1 MIFQCVCKGS
11 LYKIPSF
18 CALQTVIVQSRNSY
32 LHTVTYACSNCTDAV
47 NMNNV
52 SETAEA
58 LCIGFTFHASSTNV
72 FKHASI
78 CYFC

>member
-1 MIFQCVCKGS
+1 MVFQYVHRGS
-11 LYKIPSF
+11 LYNITSF
-18 CALQTVIVQSRNSY
+18 CALQIMIVQSRKSY
-32 LHTVTYACSNCTDAV
+32 LHTVTNACSNCTDAV
-47 NMNNV
+47 SINV

-58 LCIGFTFHASSTNV
+58 HSGFTFRAGSTNV